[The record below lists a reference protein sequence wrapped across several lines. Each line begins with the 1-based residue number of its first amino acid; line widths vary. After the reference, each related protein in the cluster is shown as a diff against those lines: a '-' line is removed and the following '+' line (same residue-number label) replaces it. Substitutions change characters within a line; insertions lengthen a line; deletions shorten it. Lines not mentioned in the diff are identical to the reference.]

1 MNAHE
6 ARMAF
11 EAGRLPAE
19 QLFGLLQRQECVI
32 QHLLAEVQRRKQRLA
47 QYEPEVHREPIPAQA
62 DPPSPSASYSV
73 ESEER
78 RRRPRRRKKKSPG
91 RRPAEL
97 KFAQA

>member
-19 QLFGLLQRQECVI
+19 QLFDLLQRQECLI
-32 QHLLAEVQRRKQRLA
+32 QHLLAEVQRLKQRLA
-47 QYEPEVHREPIPAQA
+47 SYEPEVNREPPPTQA
-62 DPPSPSASYSV
+62 DPPPSASYSV
-73 ESEER
+73 DAEQQ

-91 RRPAEL
+91 RRPTEH